1 MRFIHSMV
9 ATVFRE
15 IYPLLR
21 DLSIP
26 WQGRFVRF
34 IHLRAGGGVFCEI
47 YPFPGRDV
55 SWDLFIHGQEVG
67 CFARFIHSLAGTFR
81 EIYS

>member
-21 DLSIP
+21 DLSIAE
-26 WQGRFVRF
+26 RF
-34 IHLRAGGGVFCEI
+34 IHSLAGTLREVYPFLRAGGGAFCEV

-55 SWDLFIHGQEVG
+55 S
-67 CFARFIHSLAGTFR
+67 
-81 EIYS
+81 